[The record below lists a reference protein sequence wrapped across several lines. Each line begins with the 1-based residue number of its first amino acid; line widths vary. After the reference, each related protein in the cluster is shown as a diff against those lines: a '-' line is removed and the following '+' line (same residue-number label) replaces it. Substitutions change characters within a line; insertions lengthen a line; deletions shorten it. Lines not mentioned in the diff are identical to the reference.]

1 MQGMNIPRMG
11 QSTARIHTE
20 GQVSRT
26 GPRVERAKL
35 RKDSNPG
42 SGSNREPWN
51 RDAAKPPRQ
60 NVYPRPK
67 IVPALRGILKDA
79 TVNRKPS

>member
-1 MQGMNIPRMG
+1 MQGMNTPWMG

-35 RKDSNPG
+35 RKDSNV
-42 SGSNREPWN
+42 NRDRN